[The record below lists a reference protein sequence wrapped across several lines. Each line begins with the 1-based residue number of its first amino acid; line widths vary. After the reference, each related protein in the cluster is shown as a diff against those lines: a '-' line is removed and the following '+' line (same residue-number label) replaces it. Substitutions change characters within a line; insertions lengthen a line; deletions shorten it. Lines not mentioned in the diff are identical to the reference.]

1 MASIHE
7 LEMTSIT
14 GEQVGFDRFRGQ
26 VLLVVNVA
34 SA

>member
-1 MASIHE
+1 MSAIHE

-14 GEQVGFDRFRGQ
+14 GEQVTFDRFRDQ

-34 SA
+34 SF